1 MPGGLQQQA
10 VLRVHGRRLIGR
22 DGEEA
27 RVEAID
33 FLDKAGLGGIAL
45 AGGLGIGIEQGRL
58 VPALGRHGRQR
69 IAPRLQQG
77 PVAVQIVHAA
87 GKAAGRANDGNVF
100 VAGERHAGT
109 FSCGAR
115 AAGCGKAARCEASRA
130 GDG

>member
-1 MPGGLQQQA
+1 M
-10 VLRVHGRRLIGR
+10 LRVHGRRLVGR

-33 FLDKAGLGGIAL
+33 FLDEAGLGGIAF
-45 AGGLGIGIEQGRL
+45 ASGIRIGIEQGRL

-69 IAPRLQQG
+69 IASRLQQG

-100 VAGERHAGT
+100 VAG
-109 FSCGAR
+109 
-115 AAGCGKAARCEASRA
+115 
-130 GDG
+130 